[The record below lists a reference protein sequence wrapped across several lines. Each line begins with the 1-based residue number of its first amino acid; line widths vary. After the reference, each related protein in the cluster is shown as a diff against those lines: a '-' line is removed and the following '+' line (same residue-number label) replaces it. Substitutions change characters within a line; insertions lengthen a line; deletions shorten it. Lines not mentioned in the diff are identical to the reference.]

1 MTLRLSLVIEGDA
14 GGAKKALAD
23 TSSAIE
29 DIGRKAEETKRK
41 LDEASKGFSWNDH
54 EFDRARNG
62 LKETADEGS
71 RAAESVDAVADAGA
85 KAAPEIAAV
94 GRAAEGARGG
104 LSGVSS
110 ILLGMAG
117 GLAAAAAVTAIG
129 TGLKVAAGAAAD
141 LFREVTSNEPAM
153 NRALEGHRELV
164 QRIRG
169 AWAEAQGAAS
179 SYGQNAAP
187 LLRFQVQQDI
197 GRLQRSSRDV
207 QGDLLASDVVGELS
221 QDTIS
226 SADRARADLGPFR
239 QLIADFRQELRDG
252 DADVIAF
259 RKSVAEIAEALPE
272 ESPFRGIAEQI
283 LKDSEAA
290 ANLQAELE
298 RSRDMLKGL
307 QGDAEASATALGG
320 NAEKYQQISTDAP
333 AAGEAIGGA
342 AAAIRES
349 QSAAESALPALQEY
363 DALLK
368 SIAGSGAP
376 IGGSAVRGAVTPLL
390 QGRGFSAGGFTGHG
404 PADQVAGFVHGG
416 EFVFDA
422 AATARIGVSNLE
434 AIRGGM
440 RGYATGG
447 AVGQFPAAPGQAHG
461 GGLFA
466 GLIGEVNTLQG
477 SLYTFGQSLMRTGKG
492 SDALAAVFNQVTQ
505 RLVDRALRLLDQLA
519 VGGGGGGLG
528 GFGGL
533 IGGLLGGGGGA
544 SLSPAAWGVVSS
556 GGMTGLFHGGG
567 VVGQVPSA
575 SRWVPDAVFAGA
587 PRLHGGGWLKP
598 GERPVIAKDGEE
610 IGWPDQLARKY
621 GGAGGLTRL
630 ELSLS
635 ADLEARILEQAAGIA
650 VEVNREADAAR
661 RSRYRSGGEY

>member
-94 GRAAEGARGG
+94 GQAAEGARGG

-129 TGLKVAAGAAAD
+129 AALRVAAGAAGD
-141 LFREVTSNEPAM
+141 LFREITSNEPAIT
-153 NRALEGHRELV
+153 RALEGHRQLV
-164 QRIRG
+164 QRIKG

-179 SYGQNAAP
+179 SYGLHSVAQ
-187 LLRFQVQQDI
+187 LRFESQQNV
-197 GRLQRSSRDV
+197 GRLEGAFSSSLDDLQR
-207 QGDLLASDVVGELS
+207 G
-221 QDTIS
+221 IFH
-226 SADRARADLGPFR
+226 SAADAHGGTRSGLGPLQAEVRNFREELRLGEADVLAFR
-239 QLIADFRQELRDG
+239 QRI
-252 DADVIAF
+252 
-259 RKSVAEIAEALPE
+259 SEIAEAEPSD
-272 ESPFRGIAEQI
+272 SPLRGLTEQM
-283 LKDSEAA
+283 LAQTKAA
-290 ANLQAELE
+290 AELQAELA
-298 RSRDMLKGL
+298 RSRDLLDGLK
-307 QGDAEASATALGG
+307 GDAEASATALGG
-320 NAEKYQQISTDAP
+320 KAEKYQQLSTDAP

-505 RLVDRALRLLDQLA
+505 RLVDRALRLIDQIA
-519 VGGGGGGLG
+519 FGGGGLG

-635 ADLEARILEQAAGIA
+635 ADLEARILEQAAGIS